1 MSLIRRGDEYWK
13 QKNPRRM
20 PRDQTKN
27 KHYEQ
32 TLSHRQM
39 RVGT

>member
-1 MSLIRRGDEYWK
+1 MREGFQI
-13 QKNPRRM
+13 
-20 PRDQTKN
+20 TKN